1 MQGARGPCS
10 PCPAGVGAAGRCPL
24 GGSSLHA
31 SSKRPQQGRAPLPEA
46 DGFWSL
52 RRVSPTPCVMLLTL
66 QVCSLGLLS
75 TMRELHESSTSKA
88 LFGGNQEDTLS
99 AVFTEHWGAC
109 CEVPQGPSLGRKGG
123 RLSCRLMLEQAPGS
137 ALWQWLQQGKAPHP
151 VAGQCEGTE
160 NQPPRS
166 SSGRLREP
174 LKPQDPCGV
183 F

>member
-1 MQGARGPCS
+1 MQGAGGPCS
-10 PCPAGVGAAGRCPL
+10 PYPAAGRCPL
-24 GGSSLHA
+24 GGSNLHA
-31 SSKRPQQGRAPLPEA
+31 SSKHPQQGRAPLPTA
-46 DGFWSL
+46 DGFWGL
-52 RRVSPTPCVMLLTL
+52 RRASPTPCVMLLTL
-66 QVCSLGLLS
+66 QVCSLGLS
-75 TMRELHESSTSKA
+75 TMRELHESSTTKA
-88 LFGGNQEDTLS
+88 LFGGNWEDTLS

-123 RLSCRLMLEQAPGS
+123 CLSCWLMLEQALGS

-151 VAGQCEGTE
+151 VAGPCEGAE

-166 SSGRLREP
+166 SSGRLKGP